1 MEIVNQDFSDGF
13 PFVATELIYGWRF
26 EFREYASVNNTAQ
39 VYVVPTVTE
48 SRSAF
53 VVQIGFDGI
62 LIVDGF
68 YVRNANGGF
77 AVPVLVLLF
86 NPLVIGLAE
95 HIEFKSSG
103 RNKQQFSLTQLLE
116 TRSQKNT

>member
-1 MEIVNQDFSDGF
+1 MKIVNQDLSYGF
-13 PFVATELIYGWRF
+13 TFVAVQLVYRWGL

-68 YVRNANGGF
+68 YVGNANGRLS
-77 AVPVLVLLF
+77 VPVLVLLF

-95 HIEFKSSG
+95 HIEFKGSG
-103 RNKQQFSLTQLLE
+103 RNKPQFGLTQLLE

>member
-1 MEIVNQDFSDGF
+1 MV
-13 PFVATELIYGWRF
+13 ELVYGWGF

-86 NPLVIGLAE
+86 KPFFIGLAE
-95 HIEFKSSG
+95 HIVFKS
-103 RNKQQFSLTQLLE
+103 
-116 TRSQKNT
+116 TR

>member
-1 MEIVNQDFSDGF
+1 MEIVNKDLSYGF
-13 PFVATELIYGWRF
+13 TFVAVQLVYRWGL

-39 VYVVPTVTE
+39 VYVTPAVPE

-68 YVRNANGGF
+68 YVGNADCGLS
-77 AVPVLVLLF
+77 VPILLLF
-86 NPLVIGLAE
+86 FKPLFIGLAE
-95 HIEFKSSG
+95 HIEFKGSG
-103 RNKQQFSLTQLLE
+103 RNKQQFGLTQLLE

>member
-1 MEIVNQDFSDGF
+1 MKIVNQDLSYGF
-13 PFVATELIYGWRF
+13 TFVAVQLVYRWSL

-39 VYVVPTVTE
+39 VYVATAVSE

-53 VVQIGFDGI
+53 IIQIGFDGI

-68 YVRNANGGF
+68 YVGNADGRLS
-77 AVPVLVLLF
+77 VPVLVLFFKPLF
-86 NPLVIGLAE
+86 IGLAE

-116 TRSQKNT
+116 RRSQKNT